1 MSERQALRARLE
13 ELDRQIFAAKAEQ
26 ERIWEKLRTPEMSK
40 CGGYDDPCGDSYE
53 CTKCYRDAPGWG
65 I

>member
-1 MSERQALRARLE
+1 MNERQALRARLQELAKTVRNTKQE
-13 ELDRQIFAAKAEQ
+13 EG
-26 ERIWEKLRTPEMSK
+26 RIWEKLRTMSK
-40 CGGYDDPCGDSYE
+40 CGGFDDPCGDSFE